1 MIIAKS
7 INPHKFHV
15 NMANEVWKDLIG
27 YEGQYQVSNLGKV
40 RTLDYKKTGTIRL
53 MKLEKRKH
61 GLYVMTKDFVR
72 HEVHVLVARAF
83 IYEYEDGMEIKHKDG
98 NILNNNSENLEC
110 YTPQQ
115 FVSLEGE
122 EWRNVVGFEGR
133 YEVSNLGRVRSLV
146 KYSRWQKVPRLLT
159 TRINCNGY
167 LMIMLKAEDGSFKT
181 DVVHR
186 LVARAF
192 VDGYQKGLV
201 VNHRDENKL
210 NNHADN
216 LEWITSR
223 ENTLYGSAIKKMEAK
238 VLADMA
244 QEVERFAPNG
254 NVIAIYKSLSA
265 ASRST
270 GLSIAA
276 IKARCRR
283 HAEGWRM
290 KGDGFIPK
298 QDKEEVRN
306 PEEWRDVVGYEGRY
320 QVSSWGRVK
329 AMARHICSGFIMN
342 GIVPEKMLKLRSNK
356 NGRLTV
362 SLTLNGMQKNK
373 QVHRLVAMAFLTRPS
388 EEYDQVNHKDENPQN
403 NYVGNLEWCTSK
415 YNANYGIHHLNNQ
428 EMHHI
433 VEQRNRLSLYG
444 AEKPVLCIDEDG
456 CVIRRY
462 KSLSAAARL
471 LKLSS
476 SHISACCKGKRLTV
490 GGYRWAYDNEQ

>member
-1 MIIAKS
+1 MEQEI
-7 INPHKFHV
+7 
-15 NMANEVWKDLIG
+15 WKDIEG
-27 YEGQYQVSNLGKV
+27 YEGQYQVSNLGDI

-53 MKLEKRKH
+53 MKQEKRKH

-72 HEVHVLVARAF
+72 HEVHRLVAHAF
-83 IYEYEDGMEIKHKDG
+83 VNEYREGVEIKHKDG
-98 NILNNNSENLEC
+98 NILNNRADNLEC

-146 KYSRWQKVPRLLT
+146 KYSRWQKVPRLLS
-159 TRINCNGY
+159 TRINRNGY

-186 LVARAF
+186 LVALAF

-201 VNHRDENKL
+201 VNHRDENRL

-223 ENTLYGSAIKKMEAK
+223 ENTLYGSAIEKMEAK

-244 QEVERFAPNG
+244 QEVERIDANG
-254 NVIAIYKSLSA
+254 NVIASYKSLSA

-270 GLSIAA
+270 GFSIAA

-290 KGDGFIPK
+290 KGDVFIPK
-298 QDKEEVRN
+298 TDKEEVRN

-329 AMARHICSGFIMN
+329 AMARQIYSGFFIN
-342 GIVPEKMLKLRSNK
+342 SIVPEKILKPRPNK

-362 SLTLNGMQKNK
+362 NLTLNGKQKNK
-373 QVHRLVAMAFLTRPS
+373 QVHRLVAMAFLIKPG
-388 EEYDQVNHKDENPQN
+388 EEYDQVNHKDENPRN
-403 NYVGNLEWCTSK
+403 NYVSNLEWCTGK

-428 EMHHI
+428 KMHHI
-433 VEQRNRLSLYG
+433 VEQRNRLNSYG

-456 CVIRRY
+456 CIIRRY
-462 KSLSAAARL
+462 KSLREAARV
-471 LKLSS
+471 LKVSS
-476 SHISACCKGKRLTV
+476 SHISACCKGKRLSV
-490 GGYRWAYDNEQ
+490 GGYRWVYDND